1 MYTFFTNVIWIYLN
15 QKPFIVYNIYMP
27 ELLITTKGGKSYLDF
42 ITPACKVSKGVDG
55 HAHVCLQGEGINSP
69 GVNALQ
75 GS

>member
-1 MYTFFTNVIWIYLN
+1 
-15 QKPFIVYNIYMP
+15 MP
-27 ELLITTKGGKSYLDF
+27 KLLVTTKGGKSYLDF

-69 GVNALQ
+69 GVNTLQ